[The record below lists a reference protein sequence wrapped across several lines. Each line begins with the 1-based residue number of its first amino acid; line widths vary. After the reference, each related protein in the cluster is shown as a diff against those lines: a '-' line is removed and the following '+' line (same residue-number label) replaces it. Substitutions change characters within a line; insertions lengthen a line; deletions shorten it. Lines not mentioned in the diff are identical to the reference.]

1 VIGKLAAF
9 SAVHVKQRTFR
20 KVFPMQLL
28 SAHDD
33 FRRLWLAQTLSC
45 IGEQVT
51 YLALPLTAAVS
62 LNATPAQMGVL
73 AAVGSL
79 PSLVI
84 GVAAG
89 ELVDRHARRPIL
101 VAADAGRAVLLAT
114 IPLAWI
120 MGHLS
125 LPLLYVIALLCGA
138 CSLFFQIA
146 YQAFVPSLLDRT
158 RLIEGNSLLELS
170 RSAAEVIGPTLAGGL
185 IQVLKAP
192 LAIAIDAVSFV
203 ASAFLIARIQVREAP
218 PAVDATAGQFWRSAL
233 MGLQFVGR
241 HASLRALAI
250 SLAAIGLS
258 NAVIE
263 AVGILYLTRSI
274 GLAPGILGIV
284 FAIGSIGFVVGAL
297 LPARLVR
304 KLGVGPTLAWSIA
317 VVGLSDLALPLA
329 GHDVRWVALAVGLGQ
344 FFFGLGL
351 TVFRVAQISV
361 RQMLVPDQLLGR
373 VGGALNFLGWGIAP
387 VGALIGG
394 ILGQVFGL
402 RATLLLG
409 AILEAMIALWIWQSP
424 LWSMR
429 DAGEGQG

>member
-1 VIGKLAAF
+1 
-9 SAVHVKQRTFR
+9 
-20 KVFPMQLL
+20 MQLL
-28 SAHDD
+28 HTHDG

-51 YLALPLTAAVS
+51 YLALPLTAAIS

-73 AAVGSL
+73 MAMGSL

-101 VAADAGRAVLLAT
+101 VAADIGRALLLAL
-114 IPLAWI
+114 IPLAWLT
-120 MGHLS
+120 GHLT
-125 LPLLYVIALLCGA
+125 LPLLYVIALLGGV

-146 YQAFVPSLLDRT
+146 YQAFVPTLLDRA

-192 LAIAIDAVSFV
+192 LAIAIDACSFL
-203 ASAFLIARIQVREAP
+203 ASALLIARIQTHEDKPTAEATGTP
-218 PAVDATAGQFWRSAL
+218 FWRSAL
-233 MGLQFVGR
+233 MGLQLVGR
-241 HASLRALAI
+241 NTSLRALAVA
-250 SLAAIGLS
+250 LAAIGMA

-263 AVGILYLTRSI
+263 AVGILYLVRTI
-274 GLAPGILGIV
+274 GLAPAVLGAV
-284 FAIGSIGFVVGAL
+284 FAVGSLGFIVGAL

-304 KLGVGPTLAWSIA
+304 SFGVGPTLAAAIA

-344 FFFGLGL
+344 FFFGLGM

-361 RQMLVPDQLLGR
+361 RQALVPDQLLGR
-373 VGGALNFLGWGIAP
+373 VGGALHLLGWGIAP
-387 VGALIGG
+387 LGALIGG
-394 ILGQVFGL
+394 VLGQVIGL
-402 RATLLLG
+402 RPTLLLG
-409 AILEAMIALWIWQSP
+409 AILEALIALWIWQSP
-424 LWSMR
+424 LWAMR
-429 DAGEGQG
+429 DVGSGESA